1 MWCVQVRFPYI
12 YTHTMHI
19 GTKRINQILEV
30 QHMFDWDHKA
40 DEVQLIYAYWERVAA
55 EALISS
61 E

>member
-1 MWCVQVRFPYI
+1 
-12 YTHTMHI
+12 MHI

-30 QHMFDWDHKA
+30 HHMFDWDHKA